1 MTRPWD
7 TLDRV
12 STPRG
17 ELTLRRRGDR
27 DFLIALDGR
36 VIMTSA
42 AHRSENLLAQ
52 AACAELAGKKRP
64 RVLIAGLGMGFTL
77 RAALD
82 ALPRGARV
90 RVAELELA
98 VVAWGRGPL
107 AATSGRALED
117 PRVQVTVEDVRAA
130 LARAVGGADPRYDA
144 IALDL
149 FEGPGGDDDPVFG
162 TEGLERL
169 RGALAESGAFA
180 VWSERGDA
188 RFERRLR
195 KAGFA
200 GERLSAGAGGL
211 RHVVY
216 VARIAREG
224 ARPLAP

>member
-1 MTRPWD
+1 VQSWE

-12 STPRG
+12 ATPRG
-17 ELTLRRRGDR
+17 ELTLRRRGDA

-90 RVAELELA
+90 RVAELEAA

-107 AATSGRALED
+107 SARSGRALDD
-117 PRVQVTVEDVRAA
+117 PRVQVTVEDVRATI
-130 LARAVGGADPRYDA
+130 ARAAAGADPRYDA

-162 TEGLERL
+162 SDGLERL
-169 RGALAESGAFA
+169 RAALAAEGAFA
-180 VWSERGDA
+180 VWSERRDA

-195 KAGFA
+195 KAGFEGDRLTA
-200 GERLSAGAGGL
+200 GSGGL

-216 VARIAREG
+216 VARVAREG
-224 ARPLAP
+224 ARHLAP